1 MPIYFG
7 FPVTCQE
14 AFRLCNLDYEQAKC
28 DIMQKYKLSENRFMD
43 CHSLEYMNNFF
54 RGKNVVMR
62 LFYTDKG
69 QCIIGYKIENV
80 SVFTRKF
87 VKVSEFT
94 DMLNDLMTR
103 FWCEIE
109 ILNCR
114 ENFNKIVLEHM
125 EDEPETVEGAEPY
138 IIEFN
143 D

>member
-1 MPIYFG
+1 MPLYFG
-7 FPVTCQE
+7 FPVTSQE

-28 DIMQKYKLSENRFMD
+28 EIMQKYKLSENRFMD

-54 RGKNVVMR
+54 QGKNVAMR

-94 DMLNDLMTR
+94 VMLNDLMAR

-114 ENFNKIVLEHM
+114 ENFNEIVLEHM
-125 EDEPETVEGAEPY
+125 EDEPETVEDAEPY